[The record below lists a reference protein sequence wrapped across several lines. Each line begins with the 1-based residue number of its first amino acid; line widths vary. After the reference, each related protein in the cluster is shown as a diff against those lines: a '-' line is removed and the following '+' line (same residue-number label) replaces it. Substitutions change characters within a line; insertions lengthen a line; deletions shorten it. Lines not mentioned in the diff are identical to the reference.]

1 MMTIDQYTDLYGIVG
16 FPLGHSLSPGMHNT
30 AFRAVGLNA
39 VYLAFE
45 TREINDCLRGMR
57 ALGIKGL
64 SVTLPHKSAV
74 IPLLDK
80 VEDRAKRIGA
90 VNTIVNSNGR
100 LKGYNTDA
108 VGALRSLQGVV
119 DLPKRRCLIVG
130 AGGAARAIAFML
142 KELDC
147 ELIIANR
154 SKERGEELAA
164 SLGCPFV
171 PLDEIKDIKTDL
183 IIQTTSV
190 GMHPDI
196 DQCPVPENLLRKG
209 TTVMDIIYN
218 PLETKLL
225 KLAKK
230 NGCRTISGL
239 GMFIYQGA
247 EQFRLWT
254 GLEAPVEVM
263 TRAVK
268 RALKNTL

>member
-16 FPLGHSLSPGMHNT
+16 FPLGHSLSPDMHNT